1 MIEPICSEDSALDFE
16 AISKRRA
23 SQTEFTSVRKG
34 KEYANSANNPN
45 AKSRFYNFDEIAKM
59 NNCTPEQALWALMS
73 KQLVSVKELV
83 ECPDMD
89 FTIEYL
95 DEKMGDVDVYMKL
108 LEALFHRRKAKLE
121 SLKVKTG
128 KTPKMQREEIKAIPE
143 DKALS
148 FDEKLKKYATEYQ
161 MTTSEARQWLSQTAE

>member
-16 AISKRRA
+16 AISKRRV
-23 SQTEFTSVRKG
+23 SQTEFTSVRKS
-34 KEYANSANNPN
+34 KEYANSENNPN
-45 AKSRFYNFDEIAKM
+45 AKSRFYNFDEISKM
-59 NNCTPEQALWALMS
+59 NNNTPEQALWALMS
-73 KQLVSVKELV
+73 KQLISVKELV

-95 DEKMGDVDVYMKL
+95 DEKMGDVDGYMKL

-121 SLKVKTG
+121 ALKVRKG
-128 KTPKMQREEIKAIPE
+128 QTPKMQREEIKAIPE

-148 FDEKLKKYATEYQ
+148 FDEKLKKYAIEHQ
-161 MTTSEARQWLSQTAE
+161 MTISEARQWLSQTAE